1 MTHLPF
7 AGAGT
12 AINSLLTGDAQVIC
26 VGTLAAIP
34 LVKAGRLK
42 ALAVSSLKR
51 AAQLPELP
59 TVAESGFAGFE
70 ANAWYGLLAPAG
82 MPPAVIKTVY
92 GAFVRAAQN
101 AVAAAQITEQG
112 GEIVLSSPEQFRD
125 FLRNE
130 TLKWGKV
137 IKDANIT
144 FE

>member
-1 MTHLPF
+1 
-7 AGAGT
+7 
-12 AINSLLTGDAQVIC
+12 
-26 VGTLAAIP
+26 
-34 LVKAGRLK
+34 VKAGRLK

-70 ANAWYGLLAPAG
+70 ANAWYGLLGPAG
-82 MPPAVIKTVY
+82 MPPAVIKAAH

-101 AVAAAQITEQG
+101 AVAAAQIAEQG